1 MSIKALKNLSSAEQ
15 AVVTLA
21 VLLDG
26 RDAADFLQSDPSRP
40 ELAKAAEGLSGVAL
54 ELRVPL
60 LGTLYREAVS
70 VLERSGRSR

>member
-1 MSIKALKNLSSAEQ
+1 MSVKALKQLSAPEQ

-26 RDAADFLQSDPSRP
+26 RDAADFLQCDQARP
-40 ELAKAAEGLSGVAL
+40 ELSKVAEGLSGVAL

-60 LGTLYREAVS
+60 LGSLYREALAVI
-70 VLERSGRSR
+70 ERNGRSK